1 MACGVRSIRFHLG
14 GSAMVAIAETTENPV
29 VLDYLNALA
38 HVLGRVPGEPL
49 AQAIELL
56 LEARSVGRRVYVMG
70 NGGSSATASHLVSD
84 LVKGAHVPGFRP
96 FRAFSLTDNVPL
108 LTAWS
113 NDSAYECALAE
124 QIEALV

>member
-1 MACGVRSIRFHLG
+1 
-14 GSAMVAIAETTENPV
+14 MVAIAETTGHPV
-29 VLDYLNALA
+29 VLDYLSALSD
-38 HVLGRVPGEPL
+38 VLGMVPGEPL
-49 AQAIELL
+49 AQAIDVL
-56 LEARSVGRRVYVMG
+56 LEARATGRRVYVMG

-96 FRAFSLTDNVPL
+96 FRAFSLTDNIPL

-124 QIEALV
+124 QIDALVEPEDVVIAVSAS